1 MAEIEI
7 KKKTPIWPWIVGI
20 LAVLAILYFMFLYGD
35 DDVDA
40 DDVTNDVEMVTDD
53 VSNSDYET
61 SNPFSEMAVSAISG
75 YQMFIAKEPEMGLE
89 HQYTH
94 TALNKLIDATEA
106 VANTLSVD
114 ITAELETAR
123 ENSDFVTKDT
133 YDVDHADKINNAGN
147 IIVQALDKIQNEKF
161 PDLDESSTELQNSV
175 TNIQPATQTLEQKAA
190 VKNFFEKAG
199 DLLTNMKNN

>member
-20 LAVLAILYFMFLYGD
+20 LAVLAILYFIFLYGD
-35 DDVDA
+35 DDVES

-53 VSNSDYET
+53 VSNSEYDT
-61 SNPFSEMAVSAISG
+61 ANPFSETAVSAISE
-75 YQMFIAKEPEMGLE
+75 YHTFIAEEPEMGLE
-89 HQYTH
+89 HEYTH
-94 TALNKLIDATEA
+94 NALRKLIDATEA
-106 VANTLSVD
+106 VASTLSVD
-114 ITAELETAR
+114 ITAQLETAR
-123 ENSDFVTKDT
+123 ANADFVTKDP

-147 IIVQALDKIQNEKF
+147 IIVQALDKIQNQKF
-161 PDLDESSTELQNSV
+161 PDLDESSAELQNSV
-175 TNIQPATQTLEQKAA
+175 TNIVPATQTLEQKAA